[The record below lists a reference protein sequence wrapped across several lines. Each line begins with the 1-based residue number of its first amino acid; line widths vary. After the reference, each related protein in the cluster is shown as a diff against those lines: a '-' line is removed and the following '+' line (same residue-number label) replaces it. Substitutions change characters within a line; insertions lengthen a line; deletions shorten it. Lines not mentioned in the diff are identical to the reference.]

1 MKLIYKRWWWVF
13 QVIKIHSMIYGTR
26 WDELF
31 DRYFNHLFNE
41 GTFYIYYENVG
52 KIEPIIHQ
60 TKEKK
65 SNFLLEI

>member
-1 MKLIYKRWWWVF
+1 
-13 QVIKIHSMIYGTR
+13 MIYGTR